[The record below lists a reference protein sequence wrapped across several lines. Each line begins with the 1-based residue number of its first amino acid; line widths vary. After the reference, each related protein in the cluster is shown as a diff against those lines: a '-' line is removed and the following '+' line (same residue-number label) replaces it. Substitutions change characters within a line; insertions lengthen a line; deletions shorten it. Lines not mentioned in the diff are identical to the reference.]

1 MKGHPEVPC
10 SRDYNEPLRRQL
22 LQERLRF
29 LQIARVEALR
39 EPAVNR
45 SKQFASLLWL
55 TLVAPEARHA
65 HCRSEFPGFGLLLT
79 CDLERP
85 LEIRLSF
92 GGIRFGPL
100 SLIDQ
105 FVGEHFR
112 QQTVVRLRNR
122 RLAER
127 HDVI

>member
-45 SKQFASLLWL
+45 REQFHELAG
-55 TLVAPEARHA
+55 
-65 HCRSEFPGFGLLLT
+65 CRPI
-79 CDLERP
+79 P
-85 LEIRLSF
+85 IA
-92 GGIRFGPL
+92 IGPL
-100 SLIDQ
+100 PSGVKKPPKALS
-105 FVGEHFR
+105 
-112 QQTVVRLRNR
+112 TVIPAGCAR
-122 RLAER
+122 RA
-127 HDVI
+127 